1 MAETNATE
9 KKARKPVKRL
19 TPQEKRERAINN
31 IDVEL
36 SRAADSVLKATQ
48 GAFLARDMER
58 AQRLMHVASALMEAG
73 IVSEEKAR
81 DLGLA

>member
-1 MAETNATE
+1 MAAPVTTNNPKRT
-9 KKARKPVKRL
+9 VKRL
-19 TPQEKRERAINN
+19 TPQEKREKAINN